1 MRLTAKDLTLEEKL
15 TLLTGKNS
23 WQTEDFNG
31 KIPSVFVADGPSGLR
46 KMEKTSVEDTN
57 SPLYTR
63 KATAMPTLSC
73 LANSWDR
80 ELCYL
85 DGKTIADECIEADV
99 NVLLA
104 PGVNVKKTQ
113 LCGRNF
119 EYFSEDPY
127 LSGELAYSFIR
138 GVEDKGVG
146 TSLKHFAANNR
157 EEEKL
162 DQSNEIDERTLFEIY
177 LPAFERAL
185 EAKPATVMC
194 AYNGVNGVFCSENSV
209 LLDDILRKK
218 FGFEGVV
225 VSDWNAVH
233 NRYKALNATLDL
245 GMPFSKSS
253 FENLKTAYEKG
264 LITDEQIDSS
274 VNRLLNLAY
283 GYNAKERAVEFDSN
297 IRHQTAVK
305 VAKESMVLLK
315 NQDGVLP
322 LRAKKIA
329 VGGSKTVI
337 GGEGSSRVQTDYKIA
352 PLAELI
358 KEQLPDSEII
368 TFNDGTFPEYYN
380 THIHFKSG
388 YLATYDADLVVLTV
402 SSGNLAE
409 GEGYDRSSLKLPPRV
424 EERILRTAEINP
436 NLVVVLYAGGAI
448 DMSAW
453 LDKVKGVVLAG
464 LSGEGATEAL
474 SELLTGK
481 ACFSGK
487 LSETFP
493 LKIEDIP
500 DYKYYADGFTEW
512 YKEGIFVGYRH
523 YDKFNKEVLFPFG
536 HGLSYAEFD
545 YSDLKIEKISE
556 TEYDVSYTIHNNSEF
571 SAKEISQVYVKDVF
585 SMVIRPEK
593 ELKAFSKDLIPAKSS
608 VTVKHRLSSRA
619 FAYYST
625 LKKDWYVEN
634 GSFEILVGA
643 SSRDIKLKGRI
654 DVNLPDETQQSVTK

>member
-1 MRLTAKDLTLEEKL
+1 MKLTAKDLTLEEKL

-23 WQTEDFNG
+23 WQTEDLNG
-31 KIPSVFVADGPSGLR
+31 KIPNVFVADGPSGLR
-46 KMEKTSVEDTN
+46 KMERTNVEDTN

-85 DGKTIADECIEADV
+85 DGKTIADDCIEADV
-99 NVLLA
+99 DVLLA
-104 PGVNVKKTQ
+104 PGVNIKKTP

-138 GVEDKGVG
+138 GVEDKGVA
-146 TSLKHFAANNR
+146 TSLKHFIANNR

-162 DQSNEIDERTLFEIY
+162 DQSNEIDQRTMFEIY
-177 LPAFERAL
+177 LPAFERAV

-194 AYNGVNGVFCSENSV
+194 AYNAVNGVFSSENSV

-218 FGFEGVV
+218 FGFDGVI

-233 NRYKALNATLDL
+233 NRYKALKATLDL
-245 GMPFSKSS
+245 QMPYSAKS
-253 FENLKTAYEKG
+253 FDNLKTAYENG
-264 LITDEQIDSS
+264 FITDQEIDDC
-274 VNRLLNLAY
+274 VNRLLNLVFSY
-283 GYNAKERAVEFDSN
+283 KEKERKVDTDSN
-297 IRHQTAVK
+297 KRHQTAVK
-305 VAKESMVLLK
+305 LARESMVLLK
-315 NQDGVLP
+315 NQDNVLP
-322 LRAKKIA
+322 LRRKKIA
-329 VGGSKTVI
+329 VGGSKPVI
-337 GGEGSSRVQTDYKIA
+337 GGEGSSRVQTDYKI
-352 PLAELI
+352 PTLAESI
-358 KEQLPDSEII
+358 KAQMPETEII

-388 YLATYDADLVVLTV
+388 YLAAYEADLVVLTV

-424 EERILRTAEINP
+424 EERIIRTAEINP
-436 NLVVVLYAGGAI
+436 NVVIVLYAGGAI

-474 SELLTGK
+474 AELLSGK
-481 ACFSGK
+481 ACFNGK

-493 LKIEDIP
+493 QKIEDLP
-500 DYKYYADGFTEW
+500 DYNYYADGFTEW
-512 YKEGIFVGYRH
+512 YREGIFVGYRH
-523 YDKFNKEVLFPFG
+523 YDKFKKEVLFPFG
-536 HGLSYAEFD
+536 YGLSYAEFD
-545 YSDLKIEKISE
+545 YSDLKIQKISE
-556 TEYDVSYTIHNNSEF
+556 TEYDVSYTIHNNSDF

-585 SMVIRPEK
+585 SMVMRPDK

-608 VTVKHRLSSRA
+608 VTVKHRLTSRA

-634 GSFEILVGA
+634 GSFEILIGA

-654 DVNLPDETQQSVTK
+654 DINLPDQTQQSVTK